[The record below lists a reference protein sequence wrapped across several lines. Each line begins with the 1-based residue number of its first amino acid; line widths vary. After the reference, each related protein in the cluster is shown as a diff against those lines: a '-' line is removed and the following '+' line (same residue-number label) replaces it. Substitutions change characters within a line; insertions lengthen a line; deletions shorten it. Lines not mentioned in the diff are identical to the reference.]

1 MSVFKNFPLI
11 YIELSLIF
19 YFYNIFSS
27 FQRDFYSLVVDRD
40 EIYILGK
47 KLGNKTTNGI
57 IS

>member
-11 YIELSLIF
+11 CIELSLIF
-19 YFYNIFSS
+19 YFYYIFSS